1 MAVRIDG
8 YFDRNFGDDYMI
20 KTVLE
25 HFPGVDFVIND
36 TMGLSEMLKG
46 LENVKISDEETEKT
60 LRVIG
65 SGFMVNSPEAF
76 ITELLWLI
84 KGKKEPEW
92 CIGCNI
98 EPFKNSLFEWV
109 IRKKLEKYELIT
121 ARDKKS
127 YEWLKKNCKKARVE
141 YFPDIVFAADIKK
154 PSRKGDKLGIALMHR
169 LGDKEDNAYY
179 SAMAEIAD
187 HWVEATGQK
196 VILFAFD
203 SGMEDDVFACDCVK
217 KMMKHPEMAEYA
229 IHREGGEIIA
239 GYTQCK
245 KIIGARLHSVVLA
258 IKMGISVYPIIYRS
272 KTKNLLEDIKY
283 PLKGCSID
291 NIDIS
296 EICGFMENES
306 LGFDV
311 NEKYISTSFGH
322 VNTLKEAIKKG
333 S

>member
-20 KTVLE
+20 KTTLE
-25 HFPGVDFVIND
+25 HLPEVKFVIGD
-36 TMGLSEMLKG
+36 TKGVSQMLRR
-46 LENVKISDEETEKT
+46 LDNVKISDEETEKT

-98 EPFKNSLFEWV
+98 EPFKNPLFEWV

-127 YEWLKKNCKKARVE
+127 YEWLQKNCKKARVE
-141 YFPDIVFAADIKK
+141 YFPDILFSMEGLPRAT
-154 PSRKGDKLGIALMHR
+154 GNKLGISLIHR
-169 LGDKEDNAYY
+169 SGDEENCTYY
-179 SAMAEIAD
+179 RAMAEIAD

-217 KMMKHPEMAEYA
+217 KMMKHPQMAEYS
-229 IHREGGEIIA
+229 IHREGGEIIE
-239 GYTQCK
+239 GYTQCR
-245 KIIGARLHSVVLA
+245 KIIGARFHSIVLA
-258 IKMGISVYPIIYRS
+258 IKMGIDVYPIIYRN
-272 KTKNLLEDIKY
+272 KTKNLLEDIGY
-283 PLKGCSID
+283 PIKGSPIDSI
-291 NIDIS
+291 NAS
-296 EICGFMENES
+296 ECFCFLENES
-306 LGFDV
+306 LDFDI
-311 NEKYISTSFGH
+311 NEKYISTSYGH
-322 VNTLKEAIKKG
+322 IRTLKEAIEKG